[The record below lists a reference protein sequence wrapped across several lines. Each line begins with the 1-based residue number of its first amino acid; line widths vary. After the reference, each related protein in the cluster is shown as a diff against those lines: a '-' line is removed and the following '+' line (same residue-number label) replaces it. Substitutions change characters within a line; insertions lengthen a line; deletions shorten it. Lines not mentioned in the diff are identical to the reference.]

1 MKLRKI
7 FAVAMLALS
16 LAAVLCAC
24 SDNSVAG
31 RMKAIEDSVKQV
43 NVYTAELTITD
54 GSTKVYGYKAVST
67 RNEQGYAVEI
77 TEGRYNSSF
86 EYEEN
91 VSERSVTEIAAP
103 LKFTEEDFTVF
114 AVNNGTVNALV
125 GKAKLASVINV
136 SPEAPLGDARITIN
150 FDKDKVTNITVTYH
164 AETSGQDVSYVYTF
178 GY

>member
-91 VSERSVTEIAAP
+91 VSER
-103 LKFTEEDFTVF
+103 